1 MTTSSSPS
9 IFPLLAPQK
18 GKLILAVVLQ
28 VISTALGLI
37 PFILVYSI
45 ALTLFNPPVDQGYIW
60 KLAIASLVAIIAR
73 WSLFGVS
80 STLSHIAAFNI
91 LYNIRIKLSEKFGK
105 LPLGYFNLH
114 ATGALK
120 KVMNED
126 VEYIEYMISHGISEG
141 IGLLTTLVFTT
152 IYLLTVDW
160 RMTLAALTGIPVVLL
175 AHNLLLRRLLPLVQD
190 YYAVQDRMNSAI
202 IEYVQG
208 IPVIKAFSQT
218 AESFTKYKD
227 SVWDYHKFDEDW
239 SKKSLLSWVLIPL
252 SVTINLLAMLPVGV
266 WLLSNNSLSIPTF
279 ILFLLLGLGLS
290 APSIKLV
297 ESTSLYIQ
305 TQESVNRIYKIL
317 NEPELPETTET
328 ITPKD
333 LTIEFRDVN
342 FSYEDTE
349 VLQGISFVI
358 PQNSITA
365 LVGPSGSGKTTIAYL
380 IGRFWDVNSGEVSI
394 GGVNIKDLKIDEL
407 MSKIAIVFQK
417 VVLFNDTIYENIR
430 MGNPH
435 ASQEAVI
442 AAAKAAQCHEFI
454 QAKQEGYQTI
464 VGEKGAKLSGGQ
476 QQRISIARAILK
488 DAPIVILDEA
498 TAFIDAENEAQIQS
512 AINSLIQDKTL
523 LIVAHRLSTITE
535 ADQILVIDRG
545 QVVGK
550 GKHEELLNTSAL
562 YRQMWDTHV
571 AAQGWTFEGKQ
582 LVGVDG

>member
-18 GKLILAVVLQ
+18 GKLILAIVLQ

-45 ALTLFNPPVDQGYIW
+45 AIALFNPPVDQGYIW
-60 KLAIASLVAIIAR
+60 KLAIASFVAIIAR
-73 WSLFGVS
+73 WSLFGIS

-126 VEYIEYMISHGISEG
+126 VEYIESMISHGISEG
-141 IGLLTTLVFTT
+141 IGLLTTLFFTT

-160 RMTLAALTGIPVVLL
+160 RMTLAALTGIPVVILS
-175 AHNLLLRRLLPLVQD
+175 HNLLLRRLLPLVPD

-208 IPVIKAFSQT
+208 MPVIKAFSQT

-266 WLLSNNSLSIPTF
+266 WLLSNNSLSIPTL

-305 TQESVNRIYKIL
+305 TQESVNRIYNIL
-317 NEPELPETTET
+317 NEPELPETIET

-333 LTIEFRDVN
+333 LTIEFRDVH
-342 FSYEDTE
+342 FSYEDKE

-365 LVGPSGSGKTTIAYL
+365 LVGPSGSGKTTIAHL
-380 IGRFWDVNSGEVSI
+380 IGRFWEVNSGEVSI
-394 GGVNIKDLKIDEL
+394 GGVNIKDLKIEEL
-407 MSKIAIVFQK
+407 MSKIAIVFQN

-442 AAAKAAQCHEFI
+442 AAAKAARCHEFI
-454 QAKQEGYQTI
+454 QAKQDGYQTI

-498 TAFIDAENEAQIQS
+498 TAFIDPENEAQIQS

-535 ADQILVIDRG
+535 ADQIFVIDRG

-550 GKHEELLNTSAL
+550 GKHEELLHTSPL

-571 AAQGWTFEGKQ
+571 AAQGWTFESKQ
-582 LVGVDG
+582 PVAVDG

>member
-18 GKLILAVVLQ
+18 GKLILAIVLQ

-45 ALTLFNPPVDQGYIW
+45 AIALFNPPVDQGYIW
-60 KLAIASLVAIIAR
+60 KLAIASFVAIIAR
-73 WSLFGVS
+73 WSLFGIS

-126 VEYIEYMISHGISEG
+126 VEYIESMISHGISEG
-141 IGLLTTLVFTT
+141 IGLLTTLFFTT
-152 IYLLTVDW
+152 IYLLSVDW

-175 AHNLLLRRLLPLVQD
+175 AHNLLLRRLLPLVPD

-208 IPVIKAFSQT
+208 MPVIKAFSQT

-227 SVWDYHKFDEDW
+227 SVWEYHKFDEDW

-266 WLLSNNSLSIPTF
+266 WLLSNNSLSIPTL

-305 TQESVNRIYKIL
+305 TQESVNRIYNIL
-317 NEPELPETTET
+317 NEPELPETIET

-333 LTIEFRDVN
+333 LTIEFRDVH

-365 LVGPSGSGKTTIAYL
+365 LVGPSGSGKTTIAHL
-380 IGRFWDVNSGEVSI
+380 IGRFWEVNSGEISI
-394 GGVNIKDLKIDEL
+394 GGVNIKDLKVDEL
-407 MSKIAIVFQK
+407 MSKIAIVFQN

-454 QAKQEGYQTI
+454 QAKQDGYQTI

-498 TAFIDAENEAQIQS
+498 TAFIDPENEAQIQS

-535 ADQILVIDRG
+535 ADQIFVIDRG

-550 GKHEELLNTSAL
+550 GKHEELLHTSPL

-571 AAQGWTFEGKQ
+571 AAQGWTFESKQ
-582 LVGVDG
+582 PVAVDG

>member
-1 MTTSSSPS
+1 TTSSSPS

-18 GKLILAVVLQ
+18 GKLILAIVLQ
-28 VISTALGLI
+28 VICTALGLI

-45 ALTLFNPPVDQGYIW
+45 AISLFNPPVDQGYIW

-73 WSLFGVS
+73 WSLFGIS
-80 STLSHIAAFNI
+80 STLAHIAAFNI

-126 VEYIEYMISHGISEG
+126 VEYIESMISHGISEG
-141 IGLLTTLVFTT
+141 IGLLTTLFFTT

-175 AHNLLLRRLLPLVQD
+175 AHNLLLRRLLPLVPD

-208 IPVIKAFSQT
+208 MPVIKAFSQT

-266 WLLSNNSLSIPTF
+266 WLLSNNSLSIPTL

-305 TQESVNRIYKIL
+305 TQESVNRIYNIL
-317 NEPELPETTET
+317 NEPELPETIET

-333 LTIEFRDVN
+333 LTIEFRDVH

-365 LVGPSGSGKTTIAYL
+365 LVGPSGSGKTTIAHL
-380 IGRFWDVNSGEVSI
+380 IGRFWEVNSGEISI

-407 MSKIAIVFQK
+407 MSKIAIVFQN

-430 MGNPH
+430 MGNPN

-454 QAKQEGYQTI
+454 QAKQDGYQTI

-498 TAFIDAENEAQIQS
+498 TAFIDPENEAQIQS

-535 ADQILVIDRG
+535 ADQIFVIDRG

-550 GKHEELLNTSAL
+550 GKHEELLHTSPL
-562 YRQMWDTHV
+562 YGQMWDTHV
-571 AAQGWTFEGKQ
+571 AAQGWTFESKQ
-582 LVGVDG
+582 PVAVDG